1 VRKRRTVRDQEE
13 AKTIAADARI
23 QAKNDG
29 VKSFD
34 IRDDLRRDAKAA
46 ARLLEPLGASILD
59 AARFYAKHLEQ
70 QRSSEKVSVALKE
83 FLAARE
89 KDELRPRYLKDLKI
103 RLNRFARSFG
113 ERPLA
118 SIEVS
123 EINDWLRA
131 FKPFHRNSFRAHL
144 SVLFSYAVE
153 RGWCLANPVGWR
165 SFRTV
170 LQHRAREWFP
180 DLQPLETGPAV
191 SAGVGFEVCDNPADR
206 APMAGFQGVAR

>member
-1 VRKRRTVRDQEE
+1 MRKRRTARDQEE

-89 KDELRPRYLKDLKI
+89 KT
-103 RLNRFARSFG
+103 
-113 ERPLA
+113 
-118 SIEVS
+118 
-123 EINDWLRA
+123 
-131 FKPFHRNSFRAHL
+131 NS
-144 SVLFSYAVE
+144 
-153 RGWCLANPVGWR
+153 
-165 SFRTV
+165 
-170 LQHRAREWFP
+170 
-180 DLQPLETGPAV
+180 GP
-191 SAGVGFEVCDNPADR
+191 GT
-206 APMAGFQGVAR
+206 